1 MDPRGM
7 VGGTCL
13 HKIPLFN
20 TTDVTRFENV
30 KCVVT
35 QVRFD
40 AKFFVLFSRSWKFFL
55 FFKFPSLGECEI
67 PPPCVSCAFQKRPK
81 KDWSE
86 LCDNLFASKKLKID

>member
-7 VGGTCL
+7 VGGTFL

-20 TTDVTRFENV
+20 TTDVARFENV

-40 AKFFVLFSRSWKFFL
+40 AKFLSYLAGVGSFFYFSSSLLWGSV
-55 FFKFPSLGECEI
+55 KFPPLRLLR
-67 PPPCVSCAFQKRPK
+67 VSEETEKRL
-81 KDWSE
+81 E
-86 LCDNLFASKKLKID
+86 RTL

>member
-7 VGGTCL
+7 VGGTFL

-30 KCVVT
+30 KCVAT

-40 AKFFVLFSRSWKFFL
+40 AKFFVLCSRSWKFFL

-67 PPPCVSCAFQKRPK
+67 PPPPLRLLRVSEETEKRL
-81 KDWSE
+81 E
-86 LCDNLFASKKLKID
+86 RTL

>member
-1 MDPRGM
+1 M
-7 VGGTCL
+7 VGGTFL

-40 AKFFVLFSRSWKFFL
+40 AKFFVLFSRSWKFFFYFSSSL
-55 FFKFPSLGECEI
+55 LWGSVKF
-67 PPPCVSCAFQKRPK
+67 PPCVSCAFQKRLK

>member
-13 HKIPLFN
+13 QKIPLFN

-67 PPPCVSCAFQKRPK
+67 PPLRLLRVSEETEKRLERT
-81 KDWSE
+81 S
-86 LCDNLFASKKLKID
+86 

>member
-67 PPPCVSCAFQKRPK
+67 PPPLRLLRVSEETEKRL
-81 KDWSE
+81 E
-86 LCDNLFASKKLKID
+86 RTL

>member
-7 VGGTCL
+7 VGGTFL

-40 AKFFVLFSRSWKFFL
+40 AKFFVLFSKSWKFFFYFSSSL
-55 FFKFPSLGECEI
+55 LWGSVKFPPL
-67 PPPCVSCAFQKRPK
+67 
-81 KDWSE
+81 
-86 LCDNLFASKKLKID
+86 ASPARFRRD